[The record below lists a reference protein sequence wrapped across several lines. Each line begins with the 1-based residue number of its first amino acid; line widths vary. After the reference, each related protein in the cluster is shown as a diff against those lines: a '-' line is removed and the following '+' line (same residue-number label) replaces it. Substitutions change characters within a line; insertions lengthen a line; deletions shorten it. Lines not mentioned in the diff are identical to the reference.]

1 MEGNYDFVDSATV
14 YYELGSRSRGLGSGS
29 QGGKSSMLYLKSLS
43 PLYTFSSHSLLRLC
57 ILCTPVHTCVLLC
70 LPVRSCALG
79 QGLCVPVRSGKG
91 YMWLRVFE
99 PSCGL
104 FQGLNIHREHSGVSR
119 F

>member
-29 QGGKSSMLYLKSLS
+29 QGGKSSMLYLKFLS
-43 PLYTFSSHSLLRLC
+43 PLYTFSSHCLLRLC

-79 QGLCVPVRSGKG
+79 QGLHVVKG
-91 YMWLRVFE
+91 F
-99 PSCGL
+99 
-104 FQGLNIHREHSGVSR
+104 
-119 F
+119 